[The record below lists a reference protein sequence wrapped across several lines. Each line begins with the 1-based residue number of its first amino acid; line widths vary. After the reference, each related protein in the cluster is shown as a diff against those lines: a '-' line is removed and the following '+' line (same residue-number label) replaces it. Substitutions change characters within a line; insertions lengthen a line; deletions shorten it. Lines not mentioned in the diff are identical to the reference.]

1 MNALKGP
8 AGAVAAPSSL
18 ARMWRRLS
26 KMALFAVAAI
36 ALFSTPVV
44 RADPYP
50 SQPVRM
56 IVGFPPGGT
65 TDVICRFLAQELSIR
80 LGRPVVVENRG
91 GASGMIGADAVA
103 KSAPDGYTLLFT
115 SSTHATNLNLY
126 SKLPF
131 DTIKDF
137 TQISLVAT
145 TPYMLV
151 VHPSVLQVTNVAELV
166 AYLKQHPGVYNMS
179 AGALGTA
186 QHLGAELFKR
196 VTGVDVL
203 LVPYKGSGSALPDIV
218 AGRLALAF
226 ENEAIIGPYVKSGA
240 LRALAVTSSERAAA
254 FPNIPTMMEAGVK
267 DFELIGWFGVLGPA
281 NMPPAIVKRLNA
293 EISAALRDPEMRKHL
308 AGLGATPRGGPPSE
322 LNDLLT
328 REIGV
333 WGKVIRDAGIHL
345 D

>member
-8 AGAVAAPSSL
+8 VGAVAAPSSL
-18 ARMWRRLS
+18 ARAWHCLA
-26 KMALFAVAAI
+26 KLALFAAAAI
-36 ALFSTPVV
+36 ALFSTPAV

-91 GASGMIGADAVA
+91 GASGIIGADAVA
-103 KSAPDGYTLLFT
+103 KAAPDGYTLLFT

-151 VHPSVLQVTNVAELV
+151 VHPSVLPAANVGELV

-203 LVPYKGSGSALPDIV
+203 LVPYKGSGSAMPDIV

-254 FPNIPTMMEAGVK
+254 FPDVPTMMEAGVK

-281 NMPPAIVKRLNA
+281 NMPPAIVTRLNA

-333 WGKVIRDAGIHL
+333 WGKVIHDAGIHL

>member
-1 MNALKGP
+1 MIAPK
-8 AGAVAAPSSL
+8 AVFASVAAPPRL
-18 ARMWRRLS
+18 ARCWRCLA
-26 KMALFAVAAI
+26 KLGALALAVFL
-36 ALFSTPVV
+36 LFGAPVT
-44 RADPYP
+44 RADSYP

-56 IVGFPPGGT
+56 VVGFPPGGT

-91 GASGMIGADAVA
+91 GASGIIGADAVA
-103 KSAPDGYTLLFT
+103 KAAPDGYTLLFT

-131 DTIKDF
+131 DTLKDF

-151 VHPSVLQVTNVAELV
+151 VHPSVLQVANVSELV
-166 AYLKQHPGVYNMS
+166 AHLKQHPGVYNMS

-226 ENEAIIGPYVKSGA
+226 ENEAIIGPYVQSGA

-254 FPNIPTMMEAGVK
+254 FPSVPTMMEAGVK

-281 NMPPAIVKRLNA
+281 NMPPAIMKRLNT

-308 AGLGATPRGGPPSE
+308 AGLGATPRGGPPGE

-333 WGKVIRDAGIHL
+333 WGKVIHDAGIHL